1 LTSLTFDDI
10 LGWPKAELHCHL
22 DGSVRSQTLLDLAA
36 EQGKR
41 SLLPADSV
49 EGLEK
54 VLLRIDD
61 SATLEAFLTWF
72 DYTIGVLQSRQA
84 LRRAA
89 YELAV
94 DASQENVKYLEVR
107 YSPVLHTE
115 DGLTL
120 EQINDAVL
128 DGLQTAQRDTGI
140 RTTVIICGLRDRL
153 ESTSLRLAELAV
165 DYFGRGVVGFDLAGG
180 EAGNPPK
187 HHLAAFYFAKNNLL
201 NLTVHAGESWGPD
214 SISQA
219 LFRCGAHRIGHGTSL
234 AEDLSLMRYVIDH
247 QIPLE
252 ICPTSNVQTNVV
264 EGFEQHPLSV
274 FVDAGVP
281 VTISTDNRLFSR
293 TSVTEELWRVHTM
306 CGVSEQ
312 DLRQIVLNSF
322 IHSFLPWEEKRA
334 MVDDVRSDLEGPA
347 GGA

>member
-1 LTSLTFDDI
+1 LTFDDI

-22 DGSVRSQTLLDLAA
+22 DGSVRPQTLLDLAA
-36 EQGKR
+36 EQGR
-41 SLLPADSV
+41 HSFLPSDSA

-54 VLLRIDD
+54 ALLQIDD
-61 SATLEAFLTWF
+61 STTVEAYLSWF
-72 DYTIGVLQSRQA
+72 EYTIGVLQSPPA

-89 YELAV
+89 YELAI
-94 DASQENVKYLEVR
+94 DADQENVKYLEIR
-107 YSPVLHTE
+107 YSPVLHTA

-120 EQINDAVL
+120 EQVSDAVL
-128 DGLQTAQRDTGI
+128 SGLESAERDTGI
-140 RTTVIICGLRDRL
+140 RTAVIICGLRDRL

-187 HHLAAFYFAKNNLL
+187 HHLAAFYFAKNHLM

-219 LFRCGAHRIGHGTSL
+219 LFRCGAHRIGHGTTLS
-234 AEDLSLMRYVIDH
+234 EDPNLMRYFVDH

-264 EGFEQHPLSV
+264 EGFEQHPLV
-274 FVDAGVP
+274 TYVEAGVP

-293 TSVTEELWRVHTM
+293 TSVTEELWRVHTL
-306 CGVSEQ
+306 CGVGEE
-312 DLRQIVLNSF
+312 DLRQIALNSF
-322 IHSFLPWEEKRA
+322 VHSFLPWEEKWA
-334 MVDDVRSDLEGPA
+334 LVDNFKDELVGPS
-347 GGA
+347 GGV